1 MRKNLRYAPPLSVGE
16 EIGESIGSIGS
27 RIEGA
32 EEFSLD
38 VFSQAAALAAA
49 LDHFMGYLLGGG
61 CHQIVRLQPQFR

>member
-1 MRKNLRYAPPLSVGE
+1 MLPFSIGE
-16 EIGESIGSIGS
+16 EIGESVYSTGS

-32 EEFSLD
+32 EELALD

-49 LDHFMGYLLGGG
+49 LDHLVGDLLGGG